1 MHLRSL
7 NPAKSNRQIW
17 RGALKPAPILLLML
31 LASAFSAAHGQDR
44 AADRWDRCAA
54 FGPDFAPVESSDH
67 CARVS
72 GHVRVPFGP
81 NSGWGA
87 AKLNEASPD
96 GLLPAGPALA
106 QIPAVPA
113 HANFNGAPRNIE
125 TPSPQERVL
134 LRPRTLGG
142 L

>member
-7 NPAKSNRQIW
+7 KSAKSNRQIW
-17 RGALKPAPILLLML
+17 RGAFKPAPILLLTL
-31 LASAFSAAHGQDR
+31 LASAFSATHARDARAQDR

-87 AKLNEASPD
+87 AKVNEALPD
-96 GLLPAGPALA
+96 GFLPTGPAS
-106 QIPAVPA
+106 
-113 HANFNGAPRNIE
+113 ANFKGAPRSIE

-134 LRPRTLGG
+134 LRPRTVGG

>member
-1 MHLRSL
+1 M
-7 NPAKSNRQIW
+7 
-17 RGALKPAPILLLML
+17 LLLTLM
-31 LASAFSAAHGQDR
+31 ASAAQAQDR

-54 FGPDFAPVESSDH
+54 FGPDFAPVESSDS

-72 GHVRVPFGP
+72 GHVRVQFGP

-87 AKLNEASPD
+87 AKAHGALSDN
-96 GLLPAGPALA
+96 LLPTGPAN
-106 QIPAVPA
+106 
-113 HANFNGAPRNIE
+113 ANFNGAPRSIE

-134 LRPRTLGG
+134 LRPRTVGG